1 MAIDPLDDEEPLE
14 IEGEDGEEDETE
26 AEADEADP
34 LSDEDYQ
41 GILKAAIAD
50 AIDYVD
56 SDLAPDRENA
66 LKYYRGEPLG
76 NEEDGRSSIV
86 MTELRDIIQAMMPS
100 LLRVFC
106 STERYVEFLPKGQ
119 EDIMV
124 AEQATDFVQHILMVE
139 NDGFTVLHDAMK
151 DALTCKTGIMRWRV
165 EDRTEVTEHSYSG
178 LDDDQVMLLLNDA
191 NLELVKSEQVFGS
204 EEMPVTNLTVRR
216 RTQSKRFLVEAIP
229 PEEFIVAR
237 TARNLDTAFY
247 VGHRKIVTVSDLVQM
262 GYDREEVIENA
273 GSDDGFTFNSEVQA
287 RVPSINELMSDSDN
301 NADPSSKKIYYVES
315 FIRVDKDG
323 DGITEL
329 RRVCTIG
336 NSPYILHDEVV
347 DEVPFAILTPD
358 PQPHAVIG
366 YGIFDQVKDL
376 QQIKTAM
383 VRGVLDSLSQSI
395 NPRTV
400 AVEGQVNFDDL
411 LNNEVGAVIRARQPG
426 MVQTLDTPFVGM
438 QAMPIIDY
446 MDQVR
451 AGRTG
456 MTKASQGLDP
466 DVLQSTT
473 KAAVAATVAA
483 AEQRIEMIARIFA
496 ETGMKRLYR
505 GLLRAVVRHQ
515 DKARTVRLRNE
526 WVAVDPRYWD
536 AEMDVIVNVGLGT
549 GNAQERSQLLL
560 NVAQKQEQVLM
571 QMGPAN
577 PLCGLSEYRNTLVK
591 ILEINNIRDGS
602 RYFKPVDPNW
612 KPPAPQ
618 GANDP
623 SQALIAAQMKA
634 DTEKLKLE
642 TWKAKQQDD
651 RERDK
656 LDADVML
663 RAAEMGLKYGT
674 QVDTTTIQA
683 LIDRNRDAAAQA
695 AAQAAMP
702 MQPQPQPP
710 QPGMPPAPTETIQ

>member
-1 MAIDPLDDEEPLE
+1 MAIDPLDDDELLE
-14 IEGEDGEEDETE
+14 NEDSEGEDE
-26 AEADEADP
+26 ALEADP

-41 GILKAAIAD
+41 GILKAAISD

-76 NEEDGRSSIV
+76 NEEEGRSRIV

-106 STERYVEFLPKGQ
+106 SSERYVEFLPKGQ
-119 EDIMV
+119 EDIQL
-124 AEQATDFVQHILMVE
+124 AEQATDYIQHLLMVE
-139 NDGFTVLHDAMK
+139 NDGFSLLHDAMK
-151 DALTCKTGIMRWRV
+151 DALVCKTGIMRWRV
-165 EDRTEVTEHSYSG
+165 EDITKITEHRYSG
-178 LDDDQVMLLLNDA
+178 LDDDQVTLLANDSGIEITRQETIFSSA
-191 NLELVKSEQVFGS
+191 DDTMPVSNLE
-204 EEMPVTNLTVRR
+204 VRR
-216 RTQSKRFLVEAIP
+216 TSTEKKIIVEAVP

-262 GYDREEVIENA
+262 GYDRDEVIENA

-287 RVPSINELMSDSDN
+287 RVPSINELMSDTDS
-301 NADPSSKKIYYVES
+301 NADPSSQKIYYVES
-315 FIRVDKDG
+315 FVRVDKDG
-323 DGITEL
+323 DGIAEL
-329 RRVCTIG
+329 RRVCSIG
-336 NSPYILHDEVV
+336 NAPYILHDEIV

-358 PQPHAVIG
+358 PLPHAVIG
-366 YGIFDQVKDL
+366 YGIYDQVRDL
-376 QQIKTAM
+376 QQIKTAI

-395 NPRTV
+395 NPRT
-400 AVEGQVNFDDL
+400 AFVEGQVNVDDL
-411 LNNEVGAVIRARQPG
+411 LNNELGSLIRMRQPG
-426 MVQTLDTPFVGM
+426 MVQPLDTPFVGM
-438 QAMPIIDY
+438 QAMPIIQY
-446 MDQVR
+446 MDEVR

-505 GLLRAVVRHQ
+505 GLLRAVIKHQ
-515 DKARTVRLRNE
+515 DKPRIVRLRNE
-526 WVAVDPRYWD
+526 WVPIDPRYWD
-536 AEMDVIVNVGLGT
+536 AEMDVIVNVGLGN
-549 GNAQERSQLLL
+549 GNAAERTQLLMG
-560 NVAQKQEQVLM
+560 VAQKQEQVLM
-571 QMGPAN
+571 QLGPSN
-577 PLCGLSEYRNTLVK
+577 PLCGLAEYRNTMVK
-591 ILEINNIRDGS
+591 LLEINNIRDAS
-602 RYFKPVDPNW
+602 RYFKPIDPNW

-618 GANDP
+618 GQADP
-623 SQALIAAQMKA
+623 TQALVQAQMKA
-634 DTEKLKLE
+634 DSDKLQLE

-695 AAQAAMP
+695 AMAAQQPAAPAQPMP
-702 MQPQPQPP
+702 QGPP
-710 QPGMPPAPTETIQ
+710 GGMIQ